1 MLIETLAADHA
12 LAVIRAPR
20 IDDPIALCAALAAGG
35 IRVIEFT
42 FTTPGVEEVI
52 SAAAG
57 MRGVVVGA
65 GTVTDA
71 ASAEAAIH
79 AGARFLV
86 TPGLQEDAAAV
97 ARDAGVPILLGALTP
112 TEVMRAVELGAA
124 AVKIFPA
131 SLVGPQYL
139 KDLHGPLP
147 RVPLVPSGG
156 LHAANAAEWMR
167 AGALAVTA
175 GSSVVSAGDIE
186 AAEWDEVT
194 ARAREFSGAAASGVA
209 AGGDARSGDSR
220 SSD

>member
-1 MLIETLAADHA
+1 MLIETLSADHT

-20 IDDPIALCAALAAGG
+20 IDDPVALCEALAAGG

-52 SAAAG
+52 ATAAG
-57 MRGVVVGA
+57 VRGVVVGA

-71 ASAEAAIH
+71 ASAEAAIR

-86 TPGLQEDAAAV
+86 TPGLREDAAAV

-112 TEVMRAVELGAA
+112 TEVMRAVDLGSA

-147 RVPLVPSGG
+147 HVPLVPSGG
-156 LHAANAAEWMR
+156 LHAGNAAEWMR

-175 GSSVVSAGDIE
+175 GSSVVSAADIE
-186 AAEWDEVT
+186 ASAWDAVT
-194 ARAREFSGAAASGVA
+194 ARAREFTAA
-209 AGGDARSGDSR
+209 AGGGAAGRIPAGSIPAGD
-220 SSD
+220 